1 MSTHQAEKEERIRA
15 FQQELLAMAAASAP
29 MFEQCSRLHMA
40 YFGMLLI
47 ETALP
52 NLDQE
57 SQAAVVVGLAEIA
70 HNASN

>member
-1 MSTHQAEKEERIRA
+1 MSTHQAEKEERIQA
-15 FQQELLAMAAASAP
+15 FQQELLAMVTASAP

-57 SQAAVVVGLAEIA
+57 SRAAVIVGLAEIA